1 MNIKTLNSLAIAV
14 LTAILTACGGTE
26 NGDDKD
32 KVKTE
37 IPAEIS
43 DNLEVN
49 DDKDKV
55 KTEIPAEISDNLEVK
70 EYFETLDLVIDEYVT
85 MVEKITITGQNAEKK
100 GEEPSFTDAM
110 KMATDIT
117 SSTMKMAPLLE
128 RLEQLEN
135 EAEIMKEDMTPEEV
149 EAFSKTY
156 AKMMVRYYDMAKK
169 LEENQ

>member
-1 MNIKTLNSLAIAV
+1 MNIKTLITFVFAV
-14 LTAILTACGGTE
+14 LTSVFMTACRGSE
-26 NGDDKD
+26 NGSDKE

-37 IPAEIS
+37 IPAELS
-43 DNLEVN
+43 DNQ
-49 DDKDKV
+49 K
-55 KTEIPAEISDNLEVK
+55 VK

-85 MVEKITITGQNAEKK
+85 MIEEIAITGQNAEKN
-100 GEEPSFTDAM
+100 GEEPSYTDAM
-110 KMATDIT
+110 KMMTDVT

-128 RLEQLEN
+128 KMEKLEK

-169 LEENQ
+169 LEANQ